1 MRKVSLK
8 LFVTVVFIIL
18 VLLGMGM
25 YFTLESN
32 FNKDKVPMT
41 DTNSTQQT
49 APSET
54 KTTQTLAERFTEEQ
68 LLYLIEEEKLAHDV
82 YAVMHQKYGAN
93 VFGNILQSESTH
105 QGRVLILLQTRNI
118 TDPRSTEVGV
128 FRNQDLQDLY
138 NQLIERGYKNVT
150 EAYKVGV
157 AIEEKD
163 IADISTQLATA
174 TDEDVIAT
182 LEALRRGSENHL
194 RAFNGKL

>member
-25 YFTLESN
+25 YLTLESN

-163 IADISTQLATA
+163 ITDISTQLATA